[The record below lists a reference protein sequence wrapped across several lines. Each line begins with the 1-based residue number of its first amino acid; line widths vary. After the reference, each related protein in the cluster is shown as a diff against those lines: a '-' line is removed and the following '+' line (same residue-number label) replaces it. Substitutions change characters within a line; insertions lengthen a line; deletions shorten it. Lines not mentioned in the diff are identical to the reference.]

1 MKVSFPAMQGT
12 IGQRTYYSCLMK
24 LNAIPKMFTFRDWVE
39 FTPEDREQRILNK
52 KRIPEIAKYILDNE
66 DGYLFS
72 SITASYKCDADVQAR
87 RRHEHRLPRDGVR
100 GREFRHQ
107 RWPAPLRG
115 DRTGHQGEP
124 RARRGGDLG
133 PALPV

>member
-52 KRIPEIAKYILDNE
+52 KRIPDIARYIVA
-66 DGYLFS
+66 
-72 SITASYKCDADVQAR
+72 SITASYKCEAVFKPVDGTNIGFLEMDFENANFVINDGQ
-87 RRHEHRLPRDGVR
+87 HRCAAV
-100 GREFRHQ
+100 
-107 RWPAPLRG
+107 A
-115 DRTGHQGEP
+115 
-124 RARRGGDLG
+124 
-133 PALPV
+133 